1 MAVFAFQAKTIQ
13 GKTIKGT
20 LEAEND
26 LEVRVKLKTQH
37 LIPIKVTQTKS
48 KISSNSESKGISFS
62 FSKGV
67 PAKELQA
74 MTRQL
79 ATLINS
85 GIPILNGISI
95 LKGSAQ
101 NKNLKTI
108 LTDITHRI
116 EDGSDFSAA
125 LAAHSH
131 VFDSSYVSMV
141 RSGEKS
147 GTLDVTFQDIAVHIE
162 KAEKIKG
169 KVKSALWYPAI
180 VVIISALVI
189 GVIMVYVIPK
199 FEELFLQANMQLP
212 AVTMMVLGASH
223 FIAGYWY
230 LIILGIIVVIVSFI
244 AFYRSEKGRRI
255 VDTSVLKIPVF
266 GPLVQK
272 GCLARSCRTF
282 ASMLSS
288 GVFAL
293 DCLDIS
299 ADTAGNYVIQKA
311 FKDAKEF
318 IVDGGSM
325 TVPFSKNKYIP
336 SMMVQMIGIGE
347 QTGSLD
353 TLMTKLANFYEEE
366 VEQLTSGLLSVIE
379 PVMIVF
385 LGLLIGFIVVALYLP
400 VFQMAEGF

>member
-1 MAVFAFQAKTIQ
+1 MAAFAFQAKTIQ

-20 LEAEND
+20 IEAEND
-26 LEVRVKLKTQH
+26 IEVRVKLKTQH
-37 LIPIKVTQTKS
+37 LIPIKVTQKKS
-48 KISSNSESKGISFS
+48 IESSSGSKGITLPWG
-62 FSKGV
+62 KGV

-79 ATLINS
+79 STLINS

-95 LKGSAQ
+95 LKASTQ
-101 NKNLKTI
+101 NANLKTI
-108 LTDITHRI
+108 LENIAHRI
-116 EDGSDFSAA
+116 EDGSDLSAA

-147 GTLDVTFQDIAVHIE
+147 GTLDVTFQDIAMHIE

-169 KVKSALWYPAI
+169 KIKSALWYPVI
-180 VVIISALVI
+180 VIIISAVVI

-199 FEELFLQANMQLP
+199 FEELFMQANMQLP
-212 AVTMMVLGASH
+212 AVTMMVLTASH
-223 FIAGYWY
+223 FVAGYWY
-230 LIILGIIVVIVSFI
+230 LILFAIIVFI
-244 AFYRSEKGRRI
+244 FGFMAFYKSQKGRKI
-255 VDTSVLKIPVF
+255 IDTTLLQIPIF
-266 GPLVQK
+266 GPLIQK

-299 ADTAGNYVIQKA
+299 ADTAGNYMIEKA

-336 SMMVQMIGIGE
+336 NMMVQMISIGE
-347 QTGSLD
+347 QTGALD
-353 TLMTKLANFYEEE
+353 TLMAKLANFYEEE
-366 VEQLTSGLLSVIE
+366 VEQLTSALLSIIE
-379 PVMIVF
+379 PLMIVF
-385 LGLLIGFIVVALYLP
+385 LGAIIGFIVVALYLP

>member
-1 MAVFAFQAKTIQ
+1 MLTFAFQAKTIQ
-13 GKTIKGT
+13 GKVIRGTI
-20 LEAEND
+20 EAEND
-26 LEVRVKLKTQH
+26 IEVRVKLKTQH
-37 LIPIKVTQTKS
+37 LIPIKVTQKKS
-48 KISSNSESKGISFS
+48 AAASAGSKSSNLPWFR
-62 FSKGV
+62 GV
-67 PAKELQA
+67 PAKELQG

-79 ATLINS
+79 STLINS

-95 LKGSAQ
+95 LKNSTQ
-101 NKNLKTI
+101 NKNLKDT
-108 LTDITHRI
+108 LTNIAHRI
-116 EDGSDFSAA
+116 EDGSDLSAA
-125 LAAHSH
+125 LAAHPH
-131 VFDSSYVSMV
+131 IFDSSYVSMV

-147 GTLDVTFQDIAVHIE
+147 GTLDVTFQDIAIYIE
-162 KAEKIKG
+162 KSEKIKG

-180 VVIISALVI
+180 VIIISAIVI

-212 AVTMMVLGASH
+212 VVTMIVLTTSH

-230 LIILGIIVVIVSFI
+230 LIILAIIIIIFSFMS
-244 AFYRSEKGRRI
+244 FYKSEKGRRI
-255 VDTSVLKIPVF
+255 VDTNILRVPVF

-293 DCLDIS
+293 DCLEVS

-311 FKDAKEF
+311 FRDAKEF
-318 IVDGGSM
+318 IVEGGSM

-347 QTGSLD
+347 QTGALD
-353 TLMTKLANFYEEE
+353 TLMAKLANFYEEE
-366 VEQLTSGLLSVIE
+366 VEQLTAALLSVIE

-385 LGLLIGFIVVALYLP
+385 LGLVIGFIVVALYLP
-400 VFQMAEGF
+400 VFQIAEGF